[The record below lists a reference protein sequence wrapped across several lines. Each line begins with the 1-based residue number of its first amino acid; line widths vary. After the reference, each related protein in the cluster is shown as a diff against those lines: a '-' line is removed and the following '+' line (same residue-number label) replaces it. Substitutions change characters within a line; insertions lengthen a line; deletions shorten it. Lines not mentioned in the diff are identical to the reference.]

1 MSITNLQQKV
11 ATLANQIDDEYTDID
26 SDIIDSDSE
35 STIADS
41 EIEEENDLV
50 EKEIVEIE
58 PEPEP
63 VKKAKR
69 KYTKRQPKPTI
80 KTSDEN
86 VEIRLAT
93 KKRGPRK
100 RVITVFKEDLPVEPI
115 TIVEK
120 VRRGKGRPKK
130 DKLVEIVQ
138 EPDEPDVIA
147 FERPSKVK
155 MSARDLKKMELEV
168 RLLELQSVTG
178 NSNLKMTKAGK
189 IDGRQSKQR
198 TQKQLDATARL
209 VESNKLKRMQ
219 KKQAE
224 KDEVLTE
231 QKIVVN
237 NIISSLNE
245 AQVVDTKNSEKEAKM
260 KADRATKDADTKKK
274 NMSLFD

>member
-1 MSITNLQQKV
+1 MTITNLQQKV

-35 STIADS
+35 STIAED
-41 EIEEENDLV
+41 EIEEETDLV
-50 EKEIVEIE
+50 VKEIE
-58 PEPEP
+58 PKVEPEP

-86 VEIRLAT
+86 VEIRIAT
-93 KKRGPRK
+93 KKRGPKK
-100 RVITVFKEDLPVEPI
+100 RVVTVYKEDMPVEPI

-130 DKLVEIVQ
+130 GKLVEIVQ

-178 NSNLKMTKAGK
+178 NANLKMTRAGK
-189 IDGRQSKQR
+189 IDGRQSKTR
-198 TQKQLDATARL
+198 TQKQIDATARL

-219 KKQAE
+219 KKQIE

-237 NIISSLNE
+237 NIITSLND
-245 AQVVDTKNSEKEAKM
+245 AQVVDNKKSEKEAKM
-260 KADRATKDADTKKK
+260 KAEQATKAETVKKQ

>member
-1 MSITNLQQKV
+1 MTITNLQQKV

-35 STIADS
+35 STIAED
-41 EIEEENDLV
+41 EIEEETDLV
-50 EKEIVEIE
+50 VKEIKPEV
-58 PEPEP
+58 EPEP

-86 VEIRLAT
+86 VDIRIAT

-100 RVITVFKEDLPVEPI
+100 RVVTVYKEDMPVEPI

-120 VRRGKGRPKK
+120 IRRGKGRPKK
-130 DKLVEIVQ
+130 GKLVEIVQ

-178 NSNLKMTKAGK
+178 NANLKMTRAGK
-189 IDGRQSKQR
+189 IDGRQSKTR
-198 TQKQLDATARL
+198 TQKQIDATARL

-231 QKIVVN
+231 QKVVVN
-237 NIISSLNE
+237 NIITSLND
-245 AQVVDTKNSEKEAKM
+245 AQVVDNKKSEKEAKM
-260 KADRATKDADTKKK
+260 KAEQATKAETVKKQ

>member
-1 MSITNLQQKV
+1 MTITNLQQKV

-35 STIADS
+35 STIAED
-41 EIEEENDLV
+41 EIEEETDLV
-50 EKEIVEIE
+50 VKEIE
-58 PEPEP
+58 PKVEPEP

-80 KTSDEN
+80 KTSDKN

-100 RVITVFKEDLPVEPI
+100 RVVTVYKEDMPVEPI

-130 DKLVEIVQ
+130 GKLVEIVQ

-178 NSNLKMTKAGK
+178 NANLKMTRAGK
-189 IDGRQSKQR
+189 IDGRQSKTR
-198 TQKQLDATARL
+198 TQKQIDATARL

-219 KKQAE
+219 KKQIE

-237 NIISSLNE
+237 NIITSLND
-245 AQVVDTKNSEKEAKM
+245 AQVVDNKKSEKEAKM
-260 KADRATKDADTKKK
+260 KAEQATKAETVKKQ

>member
-1 MSITNLQQKV
+1 MTITNLQQKV

-35 STIADS
+35 STIAED
-41 EIEEENDLV
+41 EIEEETDLV
-50 EKEIVEIE
+50 VKEIE
-58 PEPEP
+58 PEVELEP

-80 KTSDEN
+80 KTSDDN

-100 RVITVFKEDLPVEPI
+100 RVVTVYKEDMPVEPI

-120 VRRGKGRPKK
+120 IRRGKGRPKK
-130 DKLVEIVQ
+130 GKLVEIVQ

-178 NSNLKMTKAGK
+178 NANLKMTRAGK
-189 IDGRQSKQR
+189 IDGRQSKTR
-198 TQKQLDATARL
+198 TQKQIDATARL

-231 QKIVVN
+231 QKVVVN
-237 NIISSLNE
+237 NIITSLND
-245 AQVVDTKNSEKEAKM
+245 AQVVDNKKSEKEAKM
-260 KADRATKDADTKKK
+260 KAEQATKAETVKKQ

>member
-35 STIADS
+35 STIAED
-41 EIEEENDLV
+41 EIEEETDLV
-50 EKEIVEIE
+50 VKEIEAEVEL
-58 PEPEP
+58 EP

-86 VEIRLAT
+86 VEIRIAT
-93 KKRGPRK
+93 KKRGPKK
-100 RVITVFKEDLPVEPI
+100 RVVTVYKEDMPVEPI

-130 DKLVEIVQ
+130 GKLVEIVQ

-178 NSNLKMTKAGK
+178 NANLKMTRAGK
-189 IDGRQSKQR
+189 IDGRQSKTR
-198 TQKQLDATARL
+198 TQKQIDATARL

-231 QKIVVN
+231 QKVVVN
-237 NIISSLNE
+237 NIITSLND
-245 AQVVDTKNSEKEAKM
+245 AQVVDNKKSEKEAKM
-260 KADRATKDADTKKK
+260 KAEQATKAETVKKQ